1 MTRTHQLK
9 TWPEPF
15 EAVKRGDKRYEIRVD
30 DRGFSVG
37 DVLHLREWD
46 PAPGVSQLVPTGY
59 TGREVTARVTYM
71 TPGGAWGLPPRV
83 CVMSI
88 EVTNPGKAGG

>member
-1 MTRTHQLK
+1 MYRTHQLK

-15 EAVKRGDKRYEIRVD
+15 EAVKRGDKRYEIRAD
-30 DRGFSVG
+30 DRGFAVN

-46 PAPGVSQLVPTGY
+46 PAPGKIVQTRPEGY
-59 TGREVTARVTYM
+59 TGREVYARVTYM
-71 TPGGAWGLPPRV
+71 TPGGAWGLPARV

-88 EVTNPGKAGG
+88 EVIANG